1 MDPRFNVFARI
12 IPGKFRAPSGKL
24 PDMKC
29 PHCGKEI
36 SETVHEPAVGSRQ
49 YLIAWLTAWR
59 KENGLGDSGRPIS
72 NRSLPQLQKMYDE
85 AQRGKLYRAGRR
97 WGRPKSS
104 STFRGGSL

>member
-36 SETVHEPAVGSRQ
+36 SETVEGPAVGSRQ

-59 KENGLGDSGRPIS
+59 KGNGLEGSGRPIS
-72 NRSLPQLQKMYDE
+72 NRSLPQLQKMFEE
-85 AQRGKLYRAGRR
+85 AQSGKQYRARRR
-97 WGRPKSS
+97 WGRLK
-104 STFRGGSL
+104 T